1 MQRSGTDLAAP
12 RPVTDAS
19 RLAMDME
26 WLPALRDFRASLR
39 MALET
44 SNASERLEKLAFLAR
59 HRLGF
64 LETIQLARVIGE
76 SVAEPGSGFSKVRL
90 AILASSTVD
99 QLVPAI
105 RVAALRRRLVVDVYT
120 GTYGQ
125 HRQDVLDPASP
136 LHRYGPQIVLLSI
149 TAREAIAGVPLAA
162 TSEEADQAIARSVE
176 ELRLLWRKAR
186 ETLKAT
192 VIQQTFLDV
201 TDPLFGSYDR
211 LVPAAPS
218 RLVARLND
226 LVSQAAASD
235 GVLLLDIARASQ
247 SDGIGAWF
255 DPGRWMQAKME
266 IAPRAAPLYGDWV
279 ARIVA
284 AQRGLSKKCL
294 VLDLD
299 NTLWGG
305 VIGDD
310 GLEGIVL
317 GEGTAV
323 GEAHLALQRY
333 ALQLKARGVI
343 LAVCSKNDSAI
354 AEAAFRD
361 HPEMLLRRAD
371 IAAFVA
377 NWEDKAANLKAI
389 AAQLNIG
396 LDSLVFVDDNPVERA
411 RIRESFPMVA
421 VPELPED
428 AAYYV
433 PCLANAGY
441 FEAVSFT
448 PDDQQRAAHYA
459 ANAEREALLGSSES
473 MDTFLRGLGMSV
485 VFGPVKPVDLS
496 RVTQLINKTNQFN
509 PTTRRYSAEEMEAI
523 ATAPEMIS
531 LQFRLLDKF
540 GDNGLISVL
549 ILRPDP
555 DHADVMEIDTWIMSC
570 RVFGRELEFEA
581 MNIAVETA
589 RSRGVRELRANYI
602 PTKKNG
608 VISDLYPRLGF
619 TRADSETPAD
629 GGIQWRLNLTDYV
642 GKRTHI
648 ERSAE

>member
-1 MQRSGTDLAAP
+1 MQSDAP
-12 RPVTDAS
+12 R
-19 RLAMDME
+19 RLTMD
-26 WLPALRDFRASLR
+26 WLPSPIDFRGDLR
-39 MALET
+39 AALKGPP
-44 SNASERLEKLAFLAR
+44 SVERLEKLAFLAQ
-59 HRLGF
+59 HRIGY
-64 LETIQLARVIGE
+64 LETIQLDRALGGF
-76 SVAEPGSGFSKVRL
+76 APEPTSGFATVRL
-90 AILASSTVD
+90 ATLASSTVD
-99 QLVPAI
+99 HLLPAI
-105 RVAALRRRLVVDVYT
+105 RVAGLRRRLVIEVHN

-125 HRQDVLDPASP
+125 QRQNLLDTASP
-136 LHRYGPQIVLLSI
+136 LHQFAPQVVLFSL
-149 TAREAIAGVPLAA
+149 TTREAIAGVPLAS
-162 TSEEADQAIARSVE
+162 TSPEVDEAIARSVD
-176 ELRLLWRKAR
+176 ELRFLWRKAR
-186 ETLKAT
+186 EIFKAT

-201 TDPLFGSYDR
+201 TDSLFGSYDR
-211 LVPAAPS
+211 LVAAAPS

-226 LVSQAAASD
+226 RMSQAAAED
-235 GVLLLDIARASQ
+235 GALLLDVAQASE

-255 DPGRWMQAKME
+255 DPGRWMQARME
-266 IAPRAAPLYGDWV
+266 IAPQAAPLYGDLV

-317 GEGTAV
+317 GEGSAA

-343 LAVCSKNDSAI
+343 LAVCSKNDPAI
-354 AEAAFRD
+354 AEAVFDD
-361 HPEMLLRRAD
+361 HPEMILRRQD

-377 NWEDKAANLKAI
+377 NWADKAENLKTI
-389 AAQLNIG
+389 ATRLNIG

-411 RIRESFPMVA
+411 RIREGLPMVA

-428 AAYYV
+428 IAYYV
-433 PCLANAGY
+433 RCLANAGY
-441 FEAVSFT
+441 FEAMSFT
-448 PDDQQRAAHYA
+448 PDDQRRAEQYA
-459 ANAEREALLGSSES
+459 GNAEREALLGSSES
-473 MDTFLRGLGMSV
+473 MGDFLRGLRMSV
-485 VFGPVKPVDLS
+485 VFGPVKAVDLP

-509 PTTRRYSAEEMEAI
+509 PTTRRCSAEEMEAI
-523 ATAPEMIS
+523 ATAPEAIS
-531 LQFRLLDKF
+531 LQFRLLDRF

-555 DHADVMEIDTWIMSC
+555 EQADVMEIDTWVMSC

-589 RSRGVRELRANYI
+589 RRRGVRTLRANYT

-608 VISDLYPRLGF
+608 LIRDLYPQLGF
-619 TRADSETPAD
+619 TRVNTETQAD
-629 GGIQWRLNLTDYV
+629 GTIQWRLNLADYADR
-642 GKRTHI
+642 KTHI
-648 ERSAE
+648 DRSVAP